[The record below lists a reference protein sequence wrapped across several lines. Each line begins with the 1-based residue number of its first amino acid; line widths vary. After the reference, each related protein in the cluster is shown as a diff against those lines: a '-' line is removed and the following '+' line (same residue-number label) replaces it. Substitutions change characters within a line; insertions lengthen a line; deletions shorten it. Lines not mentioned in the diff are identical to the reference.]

1 MGGTARVSELD
12 TVNVRYSHVQS
23 EYTRSSTSSFFN
35 IDSATIGWS
44 RTLTHNLRTELGG
57 GGILISP
64 GQTTY
69 AANASL
75 TMNFLNNRATIS
87 YVRSAFPSYANT
99 GEPLIGDRFSLSAI
113 HKIGRQWQLSETAN
127 YMHSSGAGGI
137 DRNTYFT
144 SVGLD
149 YWMTSI
155 WSTGLSYEYMN
166 YNAQFGSA
174 TNNYDRH
181 VIMFSVKASW
191 G

>member
-1 MGGTARVSELD
+1 
-12 TVNVRYSHVQS
+12 
-23 EYTRSSTSSFFN
+23 
-35 IDSATIGWS
+35 
-44 RTLTHNLRTELGG
+44 
-57 GGILISP
+57 
-64 GQTTY
+64 
-69 AANASL
+69 
-75 TMNFLNNRATIS
+75 
-87 YVRSAFPSYANT
+87 
-99 GEPLIGDRFSLSAI
+99 
-113 HKIGRQWQLSETAN
+113 
-127 YMHSSGAGGI
+127 MHSSGAGGI

-166 YNAQFGSA
+166 YNAQLGST